1 MSTEMQISNAFAF
14 HRTKTNIF
22 VLNTYSPRCEKEEK
36 KTGAI
41 LPVVLN
47 STMALDVQSLLC
59 FCVIPFFTSIFV
71 SLLLRENIILV
82 PHLRRCHSIVCPSP
96 GNALWLCEA
105 LPFLLIYNIII
116 FMSDSRRRNNAIALH
131 FADWIVI
138 RSRAIA
144 RAISGK
150 WAGSSLQLLQRYFGG
165 RRCDGGGGGPVVAL
179 NKNTT
184 STAND
189 K

>member
-14 HRTKTNIF
+14 HRTKDKYF
-22 VLNTYSPRCEKEEK
+22 CAEYVFPSVWERGK
-36 KTGAI
+36 KPGAI

-71 SLLLRENIILV
+71 SLLSRENIILV

-138 RSRAIA
+138 RSRATA

-165 RRCDGGGGGPVVAL
+165 RRCVGDGGGPVVAL